1 MPKGF
6 SYSQEEVDNFLDEL
20 EEIIPV
26 TATAWERVA
35 ELHLSRYPDQQRS
48 VDSLKRKFKELH
60 NKKVPTGD
68 PLCPPAVRRAKRI
81 RYLIIDKMD
90 ASDLNEYNSEVGED
104 GTGEGEDDRSGDE
117 SASFLVRG
125 GSVGSTGDDEAFVG
139 LGLDVED
146 NGNEEEGRRSERS
159 EGAGEGARQSG
170 ASVYSR
176 PSSRASS
183 VTGPSSQVSDAGSR
197 KSSTRRRPQTHMT
210 PISRPRT
217 RQRGNTT
224 PDSSPSDRIGNMIA
238 MMMMNQASERDE
250 RRSERE
256 ERREEFRLQMEMQ
269 RQQMQQQQNM
279 MTILLMNAMGGGG
292 VNNQHQT
299 GVQQLGMGILDNN
312 NQQQGHGGEEGKT
325 GGD

>member
-1 MPKGF
+1 MPKRF

-35 ELHLSRYPDQQRS
+35 ELHLSRYPDQKRN

-90 ASDLNEYNSEVGED
+90 ASDLNEYNSDVGED

-117 SASFLVRG
+117 LASFLVRG
-125 GSVGSTGDDEAFVG
+125 GSVGSTGD
-139 LGLDVED
+139 LGLDDED
-146 NGNEEEGRRSERS
+146 NVNEEEEGRRSERS
-159 EGAGEGARQSG
+159 EGAGELARQSEASE
-170 ASVYSR
+170 ASVYSW
-176 PSSRASS
+176 PSLSRASS
-183 VTGPSSQVSDAGSR
+183 VTGPSSRLSDAGSR
-197 KSSTRRRPQTHMT
+197 NSSTRRRPQTHMT

-217 RQRGNTT
+217 RQRGNST

-292 VNNQHQT
+292 GANNQNQP
-299 GVQQLGMGILDNN
+299 GVQQLGM
-312 NQQQGHGGEEGKT
+312 QQGHGGEEGKT
-325 GGD
+325 GGGD

>member
-1 MPKGF
+1 M
-6 SYSQEEVDNFLDEL
+6 

-35 ELHLSRYPDQQRS
+35 ELHLSRYPDRQRS

-60 NKKVPTGD
+60 NKIVPTGN

-117 SASFLVRG
+117 LASFLVRG
-125 GSVGSTGDDEAFVG
+125 GSVGSTGD
-139 LGLDVED
+139 LGLDDED
-146 NGNEEEGRRSERS
+146 NVNEEEEGRRSERS

-183 VTGPSSQVSDAGSR
+183 VTGPSSQASDAGSR

-279 MTILLMNAMGGGG
+279 MTILLMNAMGGGCA
-292 VNNQHQT
+292 NNQHQT

>member
-35 ELHLSRYPDQQRS
+35 ELHLSRYPDRQRS

-60 NKKVPTGD
+60 NNKVPTGD

-170 ASVYSR
+170 ASVHSR

-183 VTGPSSQVSDAGSR
+183 VTGPSSQASNAGSR
-197 KSSTRRRPQTHMT
+197 NSSTRRRPQTHMT

-292 VNNQHQT
+292 VNNT
-299 GVQQLGMGILDNN
+299 N